1 MADVEWPDG
10 FERTATAQREPYP
23 HGFRVDRRA
32 AFENIL
38 EELKKLGAEEVR
50 IDSGAT
56 QKTMNPNLLSQESD
70 PDDPSVVVYFSKDG
84 QDFAVPCDMWD
95 NVRDNAQAIAKYLD
109 AKRALD
115 RYGVKTV
122 ESEFTTQKLPPGEEH
137 DPGGGDDADDGDSE
151 EFADK
156 PPHKVLGVASD
167 ADADEIKAAA
177 RALKKEY
184 HPDTGGDIETFN
196 QVLEAEET
204 LLGNRA

>member
-1 MADVEWPDG
+1 MPDVEWPAG
-10 FERTATAQREPYP
+10 FERTDERQREPYP
-23 HGFRVDRRA
+23 HGFRVDRRR

-38 EELKKLGAEEVR
+38 EQLKKLGAEEVR

-70 PDDPSVVVYFSKDG
+70 PDDPSVVVYFQKDG
-84 QDFAVPCDMWD
+84 QDFAVPCDKWD

-122 ESEFTTQKLPPGEEH
+122 ESEFTTQKLPPGDEEEAER
-137 DPGGGDDADDGDSE
+137 DGGSGGAADSSVEDQ
-151 EFADK
+151 

-167 ADADEIKAAA
+167 AGDEEVKAAA

-184 HPDTGGDIETFN
+184 HPDTGGNIEKFN
-196 QVLEAEET
+196 QVLEAEKI
-204 LLGNRA
+204 LLGGRG

>member
-10 FERTATAQREPYP
+10 FERTAEREREPYP
-23 HGFRVDRRA
+23 HGFRVDRRQ

-56 QKTMNPNLLSQESD
+56 KKTVNPNALSQDSD

-84 QDFAVPCDMWD
+84 QDFAVPCDKWD

-122 ESEFTTQKLPPGEEH
+122 ESEFTTQKLPPGEDH
-137 DPGGGDDADDGDSE
+137 DPGEATAGGDDFD
-151 EFADK
+151 DK

-167 ADADEIKAAA
+167 ADDDEIKAAA

-184 HPDTGGDIETFN
+184 HPDTGGDIGKFN
-196 QVLEAEET
+196 RVLEAEKT

>member
-84 QDFAVPCDMWD
+84 QDFAVPCDKWD
-95 NVRDNAQAIAKYLD
+95 NVRDNAQAIAKYLN

-122 ESEFTTQKLPPGEEH
+122 ETEFTTQKLPS
-137 DPGGGDDADDGDSE
+137 GDEGVAGNDTGVEDFD
-151 EFADK
+151 DK
-156 PPHKVLGVASD
+156 PPHKVLGVPSD
-167 ADADEIKAAA
+167 AGDEEVKAAA

-184 HPDTGGDIETFN
+184 HPDTGGDIQKFN

>member
-10 FERTATAQREPYP
+10 FERTDERQREPYP
-23 HGFRVDRRA
+23 HGFRVDRRQ

-38 EELKKLGAEEVR
+38 EELKMLGAEEVR

-56 QKTMNPNLLSQESD
+56 KKTVNPNALSQDSN

-84 QDFAVPCDMWD
+84 QDFAVPCDKWD

-122 ESEFTTQKLPPGEEH
+122 ESEFTTQKLPPGEDH
-137 DPGGGDDADDGDSE
+137 DPGETTASNGDFD
-151 EFADK
+151 DK
-156 PPHKVLGVASD
+156 PPHTVLGVASD
-167 ADADEIKAAA
+167 ADDDEIKAAA

-184 HPDTGGDIETFN
+184 HPDTGGDIGKFN
-196 QVLEAEET
+196 RVLEAEKT
-204 LLGNRA
+204 LLGNRS

>member
-10 FERTATAQREPYP
+10 FERTPEREREPYP
-23 HGFRVDRRA
+23 HGFRVDRRK

-70 PDDPSVVVYFSKDG
+70 PEDPSVVVYFSKDG
-84 QDFAVPCDMWD
+84 QDFAVPCDKWD
-95 NVRDNAQAIAKYLD
+95 NVRDNAQAIAKYLN

-122 ESEFTTQKLPPGEEH
+122 ESKFTTQKLPPGEADE
-137 DPGGGDDADDGDSE
+137 GGTAGDTDFG
-151 EFADK
+151 DK

-167 ADADEIKAAA
+167 AGDDEVKAAA

-184 HPDTGGDIETFN
+184 HPDTGGDIDKFN
-196 QVLEAEET
+196 RVLEAEKT
-204 LLGNRA
+204 LLGSRS

>member
-1 MADVEWPDG
+1 MADVEWPSG
-10 FERTATAQREPYP
+10 FERTDKRNRKPYP
-23 HGFRVDRRA
+23 HGFRVDRRQ

-38 EELKKLGAEEVR
+38 EELKKLGAAEVR

-56 QKTMNPNLLSQESD
+56 EKTMNPNLLSQESN
-70 PDDPSVVVYFSKDG
+70 PDDPSVVVYFTKDG
-84 QDFAVPCDMWD
+84 QDYAVPCDKWD

-122 ESEFTTQKLPPGEEH
+122 ESEFTTQKLPSGKEDRKNEGIGSEDDEE
-137 DPGGGDDADDGDSE
+137 GFGDQ
-151 EFADK
+151 

-167 ADADEIKAAA
+167 AGDDEVKAAA

-184 HPDTGGDIETFN
+184 HPDTGGNITKFN
-196 QVLEAEET
+196 QVLEAEEI
-204 LLGNRA
+204 LLGGRR

>member
-10 FERTATAQREPYP
+10 FERTDERQREPYP
-23 HGFRVDRRA
+23 HGFRVDRRQ

-56 QKTMNPNLLSQESD
+56 KKTVNPNALSQD
-70 PDDPSVVVYFSKDG
+70 ANPDDPSVVVYFSKDG
-84 QDFAVPCDMWD
+84 QDFAVPCDKWD

-122 ESEFTTQKLPPGEEH
+122 ESEFTTQKLPPGEDH
-137 DPGGGDDADDGDSE
+137 DPGEDASGHGDFDG
-151 EFADK
+151 K
-156 PPHKVLGVASD
+156 PPHTVLGVASD
-167 ADADEIKAAA
+167 AADDEIKAAA

-184 HPDTGGDIETFN
+184 HPDTGGDIGKFN
-196 QVLEAEET
+196 RVLEAEKT
-204 LLGNRA
+204 LLGDRA